1 MAEARLGWPRLAAYG
16 LPGLPLA
23 ALGIP
28 LYVYLPTYYAD
39 DLGLGLATVGVV
51 LLAARLW
58 DALID
63 PLIGWLSDR
72 WTTRFGRRR
81 PWIALAVLPAS
92 AALWSLFVPPA
103 GAGAMYL
110 LGWTAILYLAWTM
123 LQLPYT
129 AWGAELSDDCHERSR
144 IAGMREGFVIL
155 GTLAAVAL
163 PPALLGAEAGRG
175 ASLALLAQA
184 LVALL
189 PAAVALAL
197 AVVPEPPVRAHD
209 GPGWRAGLA
218 LLTENGP
225 FCRLVLAY
233 LLNGIANGLPAILF
247 LLFVEDRLQLP
258 AATGPMLATYF
269 LAGIA
274 GVPLWLRLSR
284 SWGKHRTWVAAML
297 WASAAFCWAPLLGPG
312 DFWPYFALCAL
323 SGLAL
328 GADLVLPVSIQA
340 DVVDLDTAG
349 GGGRRTGLYF
359 ALWAMATKLALALA
373 VGLAFPLLDAAG
385 FRAGAVNQP
394 SALLALALL
403 YGGLPVA
410 FKLAAS
416 ALVWKFPL
424 DARMQGELRRGIE
437 GGDWRRGGSSP
448 GRNMR
453 PV

>member
-1 MAEARLGWPRLAAYG
+1 MCGKSPCLVAESQQAGSRLSWLQLAAYG
-16 LPGLPLA
+16 LPGLPMA

-28 LYVYLPTYYAD
+28 LYVYLPTFYAD
-39 DLGLGLATVGVV
+39 DLGLGLATVGLV

-63 PLIGWLSDR
+63 PPIGWLSDR

-81 PWIALAVLPAS
+81 PWIALAALPAC
-92 AALWSLFVPPA
+92 AALWALFVPPA
-103 GAGAMYL
+103 GASAMYL

-129 AWGAELSDDCHERSR
+129 AWGAELSDDYHERSR
-144 IAGMREGFVIL
+144 VAGMREGFVIL
-155 GTLAAVAL
+155 GTLMAVAM
-163 PPALLGAEAGRG
+163 PPVLLGVEAGRG
-175 ASLALLAQA
+175 ASLALLASA
-184 LVALL
+184 LIVLL
-189 PAAVALAL
+189 PLAVALAL
-197 AVVPEPPVRAHD
+197 LVVPEPPMRTRQ
-209 GPGWRAGLA
+209 GPSWHVGLA
-218 LLTENGP
+218 LLMENGP

-233 LLNGIANGLPAILF
+233 LLNGIANGLPATLF

-258 AATGPMLATYF
+258 EAAGLMLATYF

-274 GVPLWLRLSR
+274 GVPFWLRLSR
-284 SWGKHRTWVAAML
+284 RWGKHRTWVVAML

-312 DFWPYFALCAL
+312 DFWPYFTLCVL

-340 DVVDLDTAG
+340 DVVDLDTANG
-349 GGGRRTGLYF
+349 GGQRTGLYF

-373 VGLAFPLLDAAG
+373 VGLAFPLLETSG
-385 FRAGAVNQP
+385 FRTGTANEP
-394 SALLALALL
+394 PALLALGLL

-416 ALVWKFPL
+416 ALVWQFPL
-424 DARMQGELRRGIE
+424 DAAAQSALRRRIE
-437 GGDWRRGGSSP
+437 GRA
-448 GRNMR
+448 
-453 PV
+453 

>member
-1 MAEARLGWPRLAAYG
+1 MVEARLGWLRLAAYG

-39 DLGLGLATVGVV
+39 DLGLGLATVGLV

-63 PLIGWLSDR
+63 PPIGWLSDH

-81 PWIALAVLPAS
+81 PWIALAVLPAC
-92 AALWSLFVPPA
+92 AALWALFVPPV
-103 GAGAMYL
+103 GASAMYL

-129 AWGAELSDDCHERSR
+129 AWGAELSDDYHERSR
-144 IAGMREGFVIL
+144 IAGTREGFVIL
-155 GTLAAVAL
+155 GTLMAVAL
-163 PPALLGAEAGRG
+163 PPTLLGAEAGRG
-175 ASLALLAQA
+175 ASLALLAAA
-184 LVALL
+184 LVVLL
-189 PAAVALAL
+189 PMAVALAL
-197 AVVPEPPVRAHD
+197 GAVPEPTRRAQP

-218 LLTENGP
+218 LLAENGP

-233 LLNGIANGLPAILF
+233 LLNGIANGLPATLF

-258 AATGPMLATYF
+258 AATGLMLTTYF

-284 SWGKHRTWVAAML
+284 RWGKHRTWVAAML

-340 DVVDLDTAG
+340 DVVDLDTAD

-385 FRAGAVNQP
+385 FRAGAANEP
-394 SALLALALL
+394 PALLALALL

-424 DARMQGELRRGIE
+424 DAAAQSALRQRIESRG
-437 GGDWRRGGSSP
+437 
-448 GRNMR
+448 
-453 PV
+453 

>member
-1 MAEARLGWPRLAAYG
+1 VADSLQASSRLGWPRLAAYG

-39 DLGLGLATVGVV
+39 DLGLGLATVGLV

-63 PLIGWLSDR
+63 PPIGWLSDR
-72 WTTRFGRRR
+72 WITRFGRRR
-81 PWIALAVLPAS
+81 PWIALAVLPAC
-92 AALWSLFVPPA
+92 AAVWALFVPPA
-103 GAGAMYL
+103 GADAIYL
-110 LGWTAILYLAWTM
+110 MSWTAILYLAWTM

-129 AWGAELSDDCHERSR
+129 AWGAELSGEYHERSR
-144 IAGMREGFVIL
+144 VVSVREGFVIL

-163 PPALLGAEAGRG
+163 PSTLLSAEAGRG
-175 ASLALLAQA
+175 ASLTLLASI
-184 LVALL
+184 LVVLL
-189 PAAVALAL
+189 PLAIVL
-197 AVVPEPPVRAHD
+197 LLLVVPEPPMRARR
-209 GPGWRAGLA
+209 GLGWSAGFA

-233 LLNGIANGLPAILF
+233 LLNGVANGLPATLF

-258 AATGPMLATYF
+258 GAAGPMLATYF

-274 GVPLWLRLSR
+274 GVPLWLRLSHR
-284 SWGKHRTWVAAML
+284 WGKHRAWVAAML

-312 DFWPYFALCAL
+312 DYWPYFALCAL

-340 DVVDLDTAG
+340 DVVDLDTAAG
-349 GGGRRTGLYF
+349 GGQRTGLYF

-385 FRAGAVNQP
+385 FRAGAANEP
-394 SALLALALL
+394 PALMTLSLL

-416 ALVWKFPL
+416 ALIWRFPL
-424 DARMQGELRRGIE
+424 DAAAQGELRRRIE
-437 GGDWRRGGSSP
+437 GGR
-448 GRNMR
+448 
-453 PV
+453 